1 MKLIL
6 QSQPIELQKKKP
18 NRITD
23 NISTTARGKS
33 RIRLSVERRQDPWT
47 TAECMHFTDFEFIV
61 TNVKFFIKNFDPKNY
76 LKARNRI
83 AQ

>member
-33 RIRLSVERRQDPWT
+33 RIRLSVERREDPWT

-61 TNVKFFIKNFDPKNY
+61 TNVKF
-76 LKARNRI
+76 
-83 AQ
+83 